1 MTAAGGIALIVV
13 GAILAFALRTG
24 TAFGLNLQI
33 VGVILILAGMAGLVL
48 PRLART
54 RRRSSLL
61 IGGSDQN
68 GLGSSGLDRDSD
80 RREAA
85 AEDVAAVRSDDQYF
99 RYGPGNQR
107 DEL

>member
-1 MTAAGGIALIVV
+1 MTTAGGIALIVV

-24 TAFGLNLQI
+24 TVFGLNLQI

-68 GLGSSGLDRDSD
+68 GLGSSGRDSD

>member
-1 MTAAGGIALIVV
+1 MTTAGGIALIVV

-33 VGVILILAGMAGLVL
+33 VGVILILGGMAGLVL

-54 RRRSSLL
+54 GRRSSLL
-61 IGGSDQN
+61 IGRSDP
-68 GLGSSGLDRDSD
+68 SGLDSD

-99 RYGPGNQR
+99 RPYGPVNQQ